1 MEYKNAEIVFIKL
14 MDSEKYSGQFVK
26 VELKPVDEEVERNHV
41 VFLSQLMP
49 GGKPNKYFGG
59 SKLEQLLTAT
69 NTLEDVENEF
79 RGSKITDNRSLM
91 KLVNLLK
98 GKIVELSIDDGKV
111 MSINPAV
118 TEKKPV
124 GKPATKQPVTTGKS
138 KPQASVRPQ
147 LQDDSFDWGDING

>member
-69 NTLEDVENEF
+69 NTLEAVEDEF
-79 RGSKITDNRSLM
+79 RGSKITDNKSLM

-98 GKIVELSIDDGKV
+98 GKIVELSINDGKV
-111 MSINPAV
+111 MSINPAL
-118 TEKKPV
+118 EKKAVP
-124 GKPATKQPVTTGKS
+124 KAAPKQPVTTGKT
-138 KPQASVRPQ
+138 KAPAEIRPQ